1 MGGRHPRVP
10 HAPPGSYRS
19 PSRLLS
25 KHIAAC
31 PLVQALKT
39 PRWTLTTY
47 KGEGVRFGSGRAFW
61 TPFWAR
67 PSLFPGP
74 MRQGFLCTDEEA
86 WFSRWREIQPLESR
100 SLRVCEK
107 QCYAASNICAVE

>member
-39 PRWTLTTY
+39 PRWTLTTF

-61 TPFWAR
+61 SP
-67 PSLFPGP
+67 FPGAAFALP
-74 MRQGFLCTDEEA
+74 HPDKPCSYQDDQGRGILRGGVPAHDFGEEEYGDRRT
-86 WFSRWREIQPLESR
+86 SPRHRYGER
-100 SLRVCEK
+100 G
-107 QCYAASNICAVE
+107 